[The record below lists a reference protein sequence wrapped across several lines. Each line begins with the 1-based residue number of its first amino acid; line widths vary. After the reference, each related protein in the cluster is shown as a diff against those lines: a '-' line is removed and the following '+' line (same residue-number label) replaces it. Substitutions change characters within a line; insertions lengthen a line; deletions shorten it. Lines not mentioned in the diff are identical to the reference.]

1 MARKGY
7 GRNNSLVNVSTHADD
22 GTSPVG
28 SNEWNENPKND
39 GIFGLAKKTE
49 PVSSYSIDITDSYVE
64 VTSSSNEEIRT
75 MVQVTDVLPAANYG
89 ASHDG
94 SDSSK
99 TDGASTAIKS
109 FAEGD
114 LLYLV
119 KATAGHVITLKHQY
133 GSSGGAGKI
142 TTLTGGDLLLDVKIP
157 RIFMCRT
164 ISGVQEW
171 VEYGGGTASDL
182 DTTNFAA
189 NIIDTD
195 LTSVAGTDTTI
206 PSAKAVKDYVDT
218 QITAEDLDTA
228 GDSGTGAIDLNSQ
241 SLTVSGGSGITTT
254 ASSQAI
260 TIAGDD
266 ATTSAKGVASFA
278 AGEFTV
284 SSGAVSVNAIA
295 EGKVTGLTSALG
307 LKAPLDAPALTGTA
321 TAVNLTMSGDLT
333 VNGTTTTLN
342 TTNLAI
348 TDKNIMI
355 ADGSSNNAASNGAGI
370 TIEGGS
376 DADKTITWTSATGDF
391 DMSENVDVAS
401 TKVYKVDGT
410 SVLSA
415 TALGTGVLASSLTS
429 VGVLASPEFTTPVLG
444 TPAVGS
450 VLTNCTGTAANLTAG
465 NATLAAGLSTPLA
478 VASGGTTLTGFTAGD
493 ILYASSATALA
504 KLAKGTAGQSL
515 KMNSGATAPEWAAGG
530 GGATTL
536 HSYTA
541 NTQTTVFTVSGQSIA
556 YDVGTTVATQ
566 ASGVGTRD
574 VYIRKIDANNEGV
587 FTIIHKNGALVE
599 VQIA

>member
-7 GRNNSLVNVSTHADD
+7 GRNSTLVNTTTHADD

-28 SNEWNENPKND
+28 SNEWNENPKTD
-39 GIFGLAKKTE
+39 GIFGLTKNTQAI
-49 PVSSYSIDITDSYVE
+49 SSNDIDVTDSYIE
-64 VTSSSNEEIRT
+64 VSNAGDIYTLSAVTTSLPSSNYPSDSTSSIS
-75 MVQVTDVLPAANYG
+75 
-89 ASHDG
+89 
-94 SDSSK
+94 
-99 TDGASTAIKS
+99 
-109 FAEGD
+109 EGD
-114 LLYLV
+114 LIYVV
-119 KATAGHVITLKHQY
+119 KASGVGTVNLKHQN
-133 GSSGGAGKI
+133 GGAGAGKI
-142 TTLTGGDLLLDVKIP
+142 TTLTAGDKALSVTVPTIL
-157 RIFMCRT
+157 MART
-164 ISGVQEW
+164 IGSVLEW

-333 VNGTTTTLN
+333 VNGTSTTVNTATLTVEDPLIKLASGNNAADSVDVGFYGLYDVGGTDKYAGIVRDASDSGKFIAFKDLQTEPTTTVDKSATGYTKATIVADIEGDVAGNASGLSAVLADNRMPDLTGEVTTTEGAVATVIADDIIDEANLKVNNSPTDGYVLKALASASGGLTWGTAGGAASVDVDFSNTTTLAYRGSLVADSTHAVGN
-342 TTNLAI
+342 
-348 TDKNIMI
+348 NI
-355 ADGSSNNAASNGAGI
+355 
-370 TIEGGS
+370 
-376 DADKTITWTSATGDF
+376 ATR
-391 DMSENVDVAS
+391 
-401 TKVYKVDGT
+401 
-410 SVLSA
+410 
-415 TALGTGVLASSLTS
+415 ALGTA
-429 VGVLASPEFTTPVLG
+429 
-444 TPAVGS
+444 
-450 VLTNCTGTAANLTAG
+450 
-465 NATLAAGLSTPLA
+465 
-478 VASGGTTLTGFTAGD
+478 
-493 ILYASSATALA
+493 
-504 KLAKGTAGQSL
+504 
-515 KMNSGATAPEWAAGG
+515 
-530 GGATTL
+530 
-536 HSYTA
+536 
-541 NTQTTVFTVSGQSIA
+541 
-556 YDVGTTVATQ
+556 
-566 ASGVGTRD
+566 RD
-574 VYIRKIDANNEGV
+574 MYIRKIDDNNEGV
-587 FTIIHKNGALVE
+587 FTVIHKNGTLTE

>member
-133 GSSGGAGKI
+133 DSSGGAGKI

-321 TAVNLTMSGDLT
+321 TAVNLTMSGDLI
-333 VNGTTTTLN
+333 VNGTSTTINTATLSVEDPLIKLASGNNAADTVDVGFYGLYDVGGTDKYAGIVRDASDSGKFIAFKDLQTEPTTTVDKSATGYTKATIVADIEGDVAGNASGLSAVLADNRMPDLTGEVTTTEGAVATVIADDIIDEANLKVNNSPTDGYVLKALASASGGLTWGTAGGAASVDVDFSNTTTLAYRGSLVADSTHAVGN
-342 TTNLAI
+342 
-348 TDKNIMI
+348 NI
-355 ADGSSNNAASNGAGI
+355 
-370 TIEGGS
+370 
-376 DADKTITWTSATGDF
+376 ATR
-391 DMSENVDVAS
+391 
-401 TKVYKVDGT
+401 
-410 SVLSA
+410 
-415 TALGTGVLASSLTS
+415 ALGTA
-429 VGVLASPEFTTPVLG
+429 
-444 TPAVGS
+444 
-450 VLTNCTGTAANLTAG
+450 
-465 NATLAAGLSTPLA
+465 
-478 VASGGTTLTGFTAGD
+478 
-493 ILYASSATALA
+493 
-504 KLAKGTAGQSL
+504 
-515 KMNSGATAPEWAAGG
+515 
-530 GGATTL
+530 
-536 HSYTA
+536 
-541 NTQTTVFTVSGQSIA
+541 
-556 YDVGTTVATQ
+556 
-566 ASGVGTRD
+566 RD
-574 VYIRKIDANNEGV
+574 MYIRKIDDNNEGV
-587 FTIIHKNGALVE
+587 FTVIHKNGTLTE